1 MPALSDYHGSQFIK
15 CMLIGNSGTGKTSA
29 LLSLVQAGYRVRI
42 LDLDSGLDALFQL
55 IRAKAADKMN
65 NVDYETRRDRY
76 KSSAS
81 GPVLSGQPKAFTDSL
96 KLLDKWTDETSPA
109 TWGTDTILVL
119 DSFTAFG
126 RAAFE
131 WAKGM
136 APSSKDPRQ
145 WYFAAQQALEDVI
158 AMLTGDQ
165 FATNVIIISHVNYQ
179 EFQDGTTKGTPSAI
193 GSALGPKLAKYL
205 NTLLLAESSGTG
217 TNVKRVIRT
226 VPTALVDLKNPVSF
240 ELEATLPLESGLAT
254 IFQKLKA
261 TNA

>member
-1 MPALSDYHGSQFIK
+1 MTALSAYHGSQFIK

-42 LDLDSGLDALFQL
+42 LDLDSGLDALVQL
-55 IRAKAADKMN
+55 VLAKAKDKVA

-76 KSSAS
+76 KASQS
-81 GPVLSGQPKAFTDSL
+81 GPVLIGQPKAFTDSL
-96 KLLDKWTDETSPA
+96 KLLDKWSDESSPA
-109 TWGTDTILVL
+109 QWGADTILVL

-145 WYFAAQQALEDVI
+145 WYFAAQQACEDVI

-205 NTLLLAESSGTG
+205 NTLLLTESSGTG
-217 TNVKRVIRT
+217 ANVKRIIRT
-226 VPTALVDLKNPVSF
+226 MPTSLIDLKNPISF
-240 ELEATLPLESGLAT
+240 KLDATLPLETGLAT
-254 IFQKLKA
+254 IFNELKA
-261 TNA
+261 NLA